1 MAMPKYQMSTPDP
14 AIAGKTWGGPA
25 LHGDPVGM
33 TGGMP
38 PLGPAGGFHSGAASG
53 GIVNPM
59 GGAGGMS
66 GTPPFMAPRM
76 RGRSQPFVPHQVGAG
91 LPQAESAL
99 PWENTNSVLNPST
112 PMGGF
117 GGAGNADSGVMMGG
131 GVEGPAHYGT
141 TGPPTG
147 GGLPL
152 GMGGP
157 MSGGTSAPGM
167 TMPGAPGSTPTPP
180 NPTGRLQLAKL
191 LSGGRNV

>member
-38 PLGPAGGFHSGAASG
+38 PLGPAAGFHGGAASG

-76 RGRSQPFVPHQVGAG
+76 RGRSPPFVPHQVGAG
-91 LPQAESAL
+91 LPQASPESL
-99 PWENTNSVLNPST
+99 PWENTSSVLAPPALQSI
-112 PMGGF
+112 PGMGEGQSGAA
-117 GGAGNADSGVMMGG
+117 GGMADSGV
-131 GVEGPAHYGT
+131 A
-141 TGPPTG
+141 

-157 MSGGTSAPGM
+157 MSGGASAPGM
-167 TMPGAPGSTPTPP
+167 TMPAAGSTPTPP